1 MYDPADGLLVGL
13 AFVLPNGIGAVMVD
27 GFAAGE
33 AWFQFK
39 ALSGPHEGETFWCT
53 YDYDRGVFR
62 YEARTVEDDCEWF
75 NSEGTQHEGMGG
87 CVIPEWDGMEF
98 AVVELF

>member
-1 MYDPADGLLVGL
+1 MYDPADGRLVGL
-13 AFVLPNGIGAVMVD
+13 AFVLPNGIGAVMID

-62 YEARTVEDDCEWF
+62 YEARVTEDDGEQF
-75 NSEGTQHEGMGG
+75 NLPTGDVGG
-87 CVIPEWDGMEF
+87 NVIREWDGMEF
-98 AVVELF
+98 AVVEMF